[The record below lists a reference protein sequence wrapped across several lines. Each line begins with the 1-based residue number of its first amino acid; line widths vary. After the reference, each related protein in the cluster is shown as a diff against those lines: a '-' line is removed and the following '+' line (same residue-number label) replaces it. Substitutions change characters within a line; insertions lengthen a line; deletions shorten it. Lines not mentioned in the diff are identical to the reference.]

1 MLSIKQAH
9 FASLVGV
16 SHQAVSKAIAEGRLP
31 AEGSNGQ
38 RGRRVLL
45 NATKGDEN
53 SIRNAA
59 LSLWHETSSSL
70 PHHQA
75 RKDQFE
81 AARQYQVMGQGEK
94 TQQGATEGATDA
106 RSVKEQIEAERLRKE
121 RAQADAMEMERD
133 KARKT
138 LIDLAYHR
146 FAVREQAEIVRALIE
161 SMPHRLAPG
170 LSACRGDVAQIT
182 AELESFAHEFMA
194 EVSHGIARRAKELEF

>member
-1 MLSIKQAH
+1 MTRVTQAE
-9 FASLVGV
+9 FARMAGV
-16 SHQAVSKAIAEGRLP
+16 NRSTVHRWIANGRILADAQGLIDP
-31 AEGSNGQ
+31 DAAAKMRE
-38 RGRRVLL
+38 
-45 NATKGDEN
+45 ATE
-53 SIRNAA
+53 
-59 LSLWHETSSSL
+59 SSM

-106 RSVKEQIEAERLRKE
+106 RSIKEQIEAERLRKE